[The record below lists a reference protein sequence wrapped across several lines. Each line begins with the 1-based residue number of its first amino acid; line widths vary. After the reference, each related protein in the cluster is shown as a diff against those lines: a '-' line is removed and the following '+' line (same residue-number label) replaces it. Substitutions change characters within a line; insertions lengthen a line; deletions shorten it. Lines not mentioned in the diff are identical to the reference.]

1 MVNLLA
7 ENYRRLFKGKRFYI
21 VLAVVVG
28 VAFLFSLLYFFLN
41 KVVSQVDMSN
51 MEGVEVQVGDMKM
64 YADNLLFAM
73 KTDMPLLIGITAGM
87 LIVQDFRNNT
97 IRNKIIIGHSRT
109 NIYLSNLIVSETVM
123 LIYELAYFVAVLI
136 FGGIILGFKEFPSW
150 DICTTL
156 LLTLP
161 VQMAMTALIVFLC
174 NTMKNVG
181 GFVLAITMPY
191 IVNIF
196 SFALAFL
203 NKHEKAQELV
213 REAIPTLQ
221 MNIIIGSDGVPEHAV
236 RMVIMMVAIT
246 IISTV
251 GGILLFNK
259 SDLK

>member
-136 FGGIILGFKEFPSW
+136 FGGIILGFKEFPSE
-150 DICTTL
+150 DICINL

-213 REAIPTLQ
+213 REAIPSLQ
-221 MNIIIGSDGVPEHAV
+221 MNIIIGSDGVPEHAA
-236 RMVIMMVAIT
+236 RMVVLMVAIT

-259 SDLK
+259 ADLK

>member
-21 VLAVVVG
+21 VLAVIVG
-28 VAFLFSLLYFFLN
+28 VAFLFSLLYLFLN
-41 KVVSQVDMSN
+41 KLVSQADMSN
-51 MEGVEVQVGDMKM
+51 MEGVEVQVADMKM
-64 YADNLLFAM
+64 YADSLLFAM

-97 IRNKIIIGHSRT
+97 IRNKIVIGHSRT

-123 LIYELAYFVAVLI
+123 LIYELAFFVAVLI
-136 FGGIILGFKEFPSW
+136 FGGIILGFKEFPSE
-150 DICTTL
+150 DIIINL

-181 GFVLAITMPY
+181 GFVLSITMTY

-196 SFALAFL
+196 SFALQFL

-213 REAIPTLQ
+213 REVIPSLQ
-221 MNIIIGSDGVPEHAV
+221 MNLILSSDGVPEHAA
-236 RMVIMMVAIT
+236 RMVVLMVAIT

-259 SDLK
+259 ADLK